1 MGRGR
6 APCWMSVFVGLG
18 ALVAR
23 GSATTSGGSTP
34 SAVLRRSLAFQT
46 AGLGYRW
53 HPTARDMPLLS
64 CRQGLLVRRISGG
77 GGGGGGGQESE
88 ANLAALTVP
97 VLKERLKEMGLPV
110 SGKKAELIQRILS
123 ARSEG
128 ALTSACTTP
137 AAPAAPAKPTTAPN
151 PPPSRSNGAG
161 GGRVEIVACKS

>member
-1 MGRGR
+1 
-6 APCWMSVFVGLG
+6 MSVFVGLG

-34 SAVLRRSLAFQT
+34 SAVLRRSMAFQT
-46 AGLGYRW
+46 AGFMGAAVPPGNRW
-53 HPTARDMPLLS
+53 ITARDIPLLS

>member
-1 MGRGR
+1 
-6 APCWMSVFVGLG
+6 MSVFVGLG

-34 SAVLRRSLAFQT
+34 SAVLRRSMAFQT
-46 AGLGYRW
+46 AGFMG
-53 HPTARDMPLLS
+53 PTARDIPLLS